1 MDMPAGGK
9 AFAGSGGSPAFM
21 PLPRNAAFLPQIW
34 AAEWRND
41 VQCNIDERALLW
53 DQPPRSGVAAM
64 MTKNPFM
71 SAWLS
76 WANRASSL
84 WTTAAMSAAKRNQ
97 SAAWKAMVTPPKS
110 GQAKAKPKRKG
121 KPAR

>member
-1 MDMPAGGK
+1 
-9 AFAGSGGSPAFM
+9 
-21 PLPRNAAFLPQIW
+21 
-34 AAEWRND
+34 
-41 VQCNIDERALLW
+41 
-53 DQPPRSGVAAM
+53 M